1 MQFKTL
7 FGLALSVGLAILVVG
22 CASQSSEANAT
33 PEPKAAQSADAPA
46 NETGKSAEAIEAY
59 KNEKG
64 EIVCPVTGDVIPSVE
79 KASGYQ
85 DFQGKRYYFC
95 CGMCPPKFKA
105 DPEKFA
111 VRHEIEPM

>member
-1 MQFKTL
+1 MHYKTF
-7 FGLALSVGLAILVVG
+7 FGLALAVGLAILIVG
-22 CASQSSEANAT
+22 CGSQTGGAQASA
-33 PEPKAAQSADAPA
+33 EPKAAQSAESPA
-46 NETGKSAEAIEAY
+46 NETGKSAEEIAIY
-59 KNEKG
+59 KNDKG
-64 EIVCPVTGDVIPSVE
+64 EIICPVTGDVIPSVD